1 MEDISAAAQVQT
13 VEKNVIHFPNG
24 IYGFEEIRD
33 FILLQEDDS
42 RTIWSLQAA
51 DSPYPSLIVV
61 DPSLLLPGYAPKLG
75 AAERRALGNP
85 QEEDLCWLAVA
96 VIRKKPEDT
105 VVSLKSPLAI
115 NVKNRVG
122 MQVILEDGDYP
133 LRYRPFAK
141 DGGAAG
147 C

>member
-13 VEKNVIHFPNG
+13 AEKNVIHFPNG

>member
-1 MEDISAAAQVQT
+1 MEDTSAAVQVQT
-13 VEKNVIHFPNG
+13 AEKNVIHFPNG

-42 RTIWSLQAA
+42 RIIWSLQAA
-51 DSPYPSLIVV
+51 DGPYPSLIVV

-75 AAERRALGNP
+75 TAERRALGNP

-96 VIRKKPEDT
+96 VIRKKLEDT

-141 DGGAAG
+141 DGGAAE